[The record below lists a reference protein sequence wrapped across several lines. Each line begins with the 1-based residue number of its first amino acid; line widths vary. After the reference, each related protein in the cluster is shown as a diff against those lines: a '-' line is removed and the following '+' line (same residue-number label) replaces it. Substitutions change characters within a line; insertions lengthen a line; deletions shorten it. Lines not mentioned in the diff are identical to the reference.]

1 MFLFSNIACVSKGK
15 TVTIS
20 HTLRKRNSFLI
31 ENKQIIQR
39 QRKFW
44 GVNFQNLG
52 KFSKIGEVFG
62 KIFLVK
68 KNFEN

>member
-44 GVNFQNLG
+44 GVNFQNLVN
-52 KFSKIGEVFG
+52 FSKIGEVFG